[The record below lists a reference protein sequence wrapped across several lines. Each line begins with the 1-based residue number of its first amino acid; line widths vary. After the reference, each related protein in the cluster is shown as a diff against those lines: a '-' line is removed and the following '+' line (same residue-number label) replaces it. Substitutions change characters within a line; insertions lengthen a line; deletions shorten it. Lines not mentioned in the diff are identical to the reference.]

1 MTATIAPIEGT
12 ATQRALL
19 EMWTENTGS
28 HFLDSGGA
36 YGRNWERNQGLTV
49 ADMMATP
56 GVTLDASWGYVNIT
70 VSAFQW
76 LDSFLEHDP
85 RMQRKFE
92 LYSTLGD
99 LKDSPWLECA
109 ERFAEAA
116 HDRSW
121 EHEDVKVVNT
131 YNGESWLDSVLQYVV
146 FNDSDGVTYA
156 LVQYHGGCDIR
167 GGYTK
172 PRAFRVLGEGR
183 YEFYTEGHVSLYC
196 TQHDG
201 KDLGDGLFGRVFD
214 SVHAWDSNSSGIEWV
229 TYGGAFD
236 TPEFEVIEHDDSS
249 ENYVACPT
257 CKARMDINVMFG
269 H

>member
-1 MTATIAPIEGT
+1 MTATIAPVEGT

-36 YGRNWERNQGLTV
+36 YGRNWERNQGLAV
-49 ADMMATP
+49 ADMLAQP
-56 GVTLDASWGYVNIT
+56 DVALDASWGYLGIT
-70 VSAFQW
+70 VSAYHW
-76 LDSFLEHDP
+76 LDSFLEYDP

-99 LKDSPWLECA
+99 LKDTPWLECA
-109 ERFAEAA
+109 ERFAAAA

-121 EHEDVKVVNT
+121 EHEDWSTYNT

-146 FNDSDGVTYA
+146 FTDSDGITYA
-156 LVQYHGGCDIR
+156 LVQYHGGCDVR

-183 YEFYTEGHVSLYC
+183 YEFYTEGRVSMHCTAERDPNQGELFHVEEDP
-196 TQHDG
+196 HI
-201 KDLGDGLFGRVFD
+201 
-214 SVHAWDSNSSGIEWV
+214 WDSDCGGAEWV
-229 TYGGAFD
+229 TYGGSFD
-236 TPEFEVIEHDDSS
+236 RPDFEVIEQDDRSQ
-249 ENYVACPT
+249 NYVACPK
-257 CKARMDINVMFG
+257 CKARMSVYVMFG